1 MDKKKR
7 RRGIGCLTLIVLVVV
22 GGFWLASLGGSASAD
37 NVLTAAAMGEE
48 WPFVD
53 GVDEVRVICEP
64 GNVVVAE
71 IDGQRYTVNGLAMA
85 KYAELTTAQE
95 AGLVAENDLG
105 GGVVVLKDAVSPLVA
120 VCLD

>member
-7 RRGIGCLTLIVLVVV
+7 QQGIGCLTLIVLIVI
-22 GGFWLASLGGSASAD
+22 GGVWLSSLGGSASAD
-37 NVLTAAAMGEE
+37 NVLTAAAMGED

-53 GVDEVRVICEP
+53 GVDKVRVICEP

-71 IDGQRYTVNGLAMA
+71 IDGQRYTVNGLAVA
-85 KYAELTTAQE
+85 KYAELTTPQD

-105 GGVVVLKDAVSPLVA
+105 NGVVVLKDAVSPLIA
-120 VCLD
+120 VCVD